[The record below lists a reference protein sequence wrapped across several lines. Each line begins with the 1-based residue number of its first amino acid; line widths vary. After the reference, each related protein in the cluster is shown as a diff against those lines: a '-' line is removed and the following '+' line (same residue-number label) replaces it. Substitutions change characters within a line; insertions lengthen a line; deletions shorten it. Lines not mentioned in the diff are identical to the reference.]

1 MKLLACDRIV
11 KLVLLVGAVGVVCG
25 ILAGRALAVCFMSR
39 EPELWADFQAG
50 RQISEDEM
58 GMVGL
63 PMVFGSLGGIFGAA
77 VGSFLALLAPKCR
90 KR

>member
-1 MKLLACDRIV
+1 MRVLACDRLDKI
-11 KLVLLVGAVGVVCG
+11 VLLRGAVGVVCG
-25 ILAGRALAVCFMSR
+25 ILAGRALAVYLVSR

-63 PMVFGSLGGIFGAA
+63 PMFFGALGAIFGVA
-77 VGSFLALLAPKCR
+77 VGSLIAFLDPKDR